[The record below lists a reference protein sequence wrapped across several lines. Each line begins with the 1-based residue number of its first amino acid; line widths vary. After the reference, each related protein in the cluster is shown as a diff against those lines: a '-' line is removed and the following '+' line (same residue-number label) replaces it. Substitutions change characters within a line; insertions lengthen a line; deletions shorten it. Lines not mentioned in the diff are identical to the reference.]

1 MKKILSATLLS
12 FCLVL
17 TACNS
22 FERTAFQSLS
32 ASLAVLNTA
41 QSDYEP
47 APVGTGKLPHT
58 ACVRT
63 LIDDGKAAQ
72 VAGVTALQAY
82 DVALKANQSTVTEA
96 AAVTTELAVVAT
108 DIAKVKALY
117 STPNCTV

>member
-1 MKKILSATLLS
+1 MKKAFAAIILTA
-12 FCLVL
+12 CVAL

-32 ASLAVLNTA
+32 ASLEVLNTA

-63 LIDDGKAAQ
+63 LITDGKVAQ

-82 DVALKANQSTVTEA
+82 DVALKANQSTTTEA
-96 AAVTTELAVVAT
+96 AAVTADLVTVAGVVAQ
-108 DIAKVKALY
+108 VKALY
-117 STPNCTV
+117 TTPNCGS